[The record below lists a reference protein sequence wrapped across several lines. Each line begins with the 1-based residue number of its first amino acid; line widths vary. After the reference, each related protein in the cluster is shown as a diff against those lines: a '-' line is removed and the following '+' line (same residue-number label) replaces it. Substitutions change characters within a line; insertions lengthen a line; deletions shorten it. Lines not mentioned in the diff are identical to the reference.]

1 MDFSDSTTQYTAGLS
16 LLALTA
22 GFLLFQPTGFVK
34 WLQKKN
40 YQYEVTF
47 SLYMLTPTEKFVFST
62 FHYPLPIPIHLLDYF
77 MQEKHPLQTPPPLF
91 FYLHIYLL
99 KLTFPSSLSLTH
111 TDSILFL
118 TFSLL
123 LIASVI
129 YLPNHIMTMSRRT
142 YYYFAGDAALMAT
155 SRTLYGT
162 ATRAAD
168 VASEW
173 AQTAYQTAFNRTAVE
188 AVAQEGGASQA
199 AAAAAGESVVETVKQ
214 IVQQQQHQQPI
225 GV

>member
-1 MDFSDSTTQYTAGLS
+1 MQRKTSIAKPPF
-16 LLALTA
+16 
-22 GFLLFQPTGFVK
+22 FLP
-34 WLQKKN
+34 N
-40 YQYEVTF
+40 
-47 SLYMLTPTEKFVFST
+47 
-62 FHYPLPIPIHLLDYF
+62 
-77 MQEKHPLQTPPPLF
+77 
-91 FYLHIYLL
+91 YLL
-99 KLTFPSSLSLTH
+99 KLTFLFR

-188 AVAQEGGASQA
+188 AVAQEGAASQAAAAA

-214 IVQQQQHQQPI
+214 IVQQQQQQPI

>member
-47 SLYMLTPTEKFVFST
+47 SLYMLTPTEKFVFN
-62 FHYPLPIPIHLLDYF
+62 
-77 MQEKHPLQTPPPLF
+77 
-91 FYLHIYLL
+91 
-99 KLTFPSSLSLTH
+99 
-111 TDSILFL
+111 SILFL

-214 IVQQQQHQQPI
+214 ILQQQQQQQQPI

>member
-1 MDFSDSTTQYTAGLS
+1 
-16 LLALTA
+16 
-22 GFLLFQPTGFVK
+22 
-34 WLQKKN
+34 
-40 YQYEVTF
+40 
-47 SLYMLTPTEKFVFST
+47 
-62 FHYPLPIPIHLLDYF
+62 
-77 MQEKHPLQTPPPLF
+77 
-91 FYLHIYLL
+91 
-99 KLTFPSSLSLTH
+99 
-111 TDSILFL
+111 
-118 TFSLL
+118 
-123 LIASVI
+123 
-129 YLPNHIMTMSRRT
+129 MTMSRRT

-199 AAAAAGESVVETVKQ
+199 AAAAAAAAGESVVETVKQ
-214 IVQQQQHQQPI
+214 IVQQHQQQQQPI

>member
-1 MDFSDSTTQYTAGLS
+1 
-16 LLALTA
+16 
-22 GFLLFQPTGFVK
+22 
-34 WLQKKN
+34 
-40 YQYEVTF
+40 
-47 SLYMLTPTEKFVFST
+47 
-62 FHYPLPIPIHLLDYF
+62 
-77 MQEKHPLQTPPPLF
+77 MQEKHPLQTPLPF
-91 FYLHIYLL
+91 FFYLL
-99 KLTFPSSLSLTH
+99 KLTFPLLLLSR

-199 AAAAAGESVVETVKQ
+199 AAAAAAAGESVVETVKQ
-214 IVQQQQHQQPI
+214 IVQQQQQQQQPI

>member
-77 MQEKHPLQTPPPLF
+77 MQRNIHCKAPPFLPN
-91 FYLHIYLL
+91 YLL
-99 KLTFPSSLSLTH
+99 KLTLPPLSLTH

-199 AAAAAGESVVETVKQ
+199 AAAAAAAAGESVVETVKQ
-214 IVQQQQHQQPI
+214 IVQQQQQHQQPI

>member
-1 MDFSDSTTQYTAGLS
+1 
-16 LLALTA
+16 
-22 GFLLFQPTGFVK
+22 
-34 WLQKKN
+34 
-40 YQYEVTF
+40 
-47 SLYMLTPTEKFVFST
+47 
-62 FHYPLPIPIHLLDYF
+62 
-77 MQEKHPLQTPPPLF
+77 
-91 FYLHIYLL
+91 
-99 KLTFPSSLSLTH
+99 
-111 TDSILFL
+111 
-118 TFSLL
+118 
-123 LIASVI
+123 
-129 YLPNHIMTMSRRT
+129 MTMSRRT

-199 AAAAAGESVVETVKQ
+199 AAAAAAAAGESVVETVKQ
-214 IVQQQQHQQPI
+214 IVQQQQQQQPI

>member
-1 MDFSDSTTQYTAGLS
+1 
-16 LLALTA
+16 
-22 GFLLFQPTGFVK
+22 
-34 WLQKKN
+34 
-40 YQYEVTF
+40 
-47 SLYMLTPTEKFVFST
+47 
-62 FHYPLPIPIHLLDYF
+62 
-77 MQEKHPLQTPPPLF
+77 
-91 FYLHIYLL
+91 
-99 KLTFPSSLSLTH
+99 
-111 TDSILFL
+111 
-118 TFSLL
+118 
-123 LIASVI
+123 
-129 YLPNHIMTMSRRT
+129 MSRRT

-199 AAAAAGESVVETVKQ
+199 AAAAGETVVETVKQ
-214 IVQQQQHQQPI
+214 IVQQQQQQQPI